1 MSSNQPMVDPTPEKW
16 RAFIDSVPMYRDD
29 DDPAFWPDEKLQTR
43 RDELL
48 QRQMGWLASGSAHYQ
63 AKFEAAG
70 VDPTKIA
77 STDDLQLLPVTTKQE
92 LMSDPA
98 SFRLKLPDAGL
109 YDLTYTTVYTTGTT
123 MGFPTPYEYATHDYL
138 GVLLCGRRTYK
149 HVGLRP
155 GDRFLTMFPLSPL
168 PHVSGF
174 AGAIANAAGLSF
186 SHGFSGMVYPEFP
199 VHRPSTA
206 LLEQARAVRPD
217 AIAGI
222 GSFLRRMFVDA
233 AEAGEDLSS
242 VKVVMASGEVLT
254 ARMLEHMREHLAACG
269 AKDFVILSTY
279 GFTEGGVGW
288 SPSTEDGPLYAGAP
302 DQIFLEI
309 LDPDTHER
317 LPDGEP
323 GLVALTHL
331 NRRGMPLLRYLLGDI
346 SALTHER
353 CPVSGR
359 GGEALLISSGS
370 AHVSRTSE
378 LLKIKGTLVNPQ
390 LIHEVV
396 MNTPGVLEYQLVVTN
411 KVEGDPL
418 SPDRLLLRIGLNDG
432 VEGAEWLDT
441 VGAELRRRVQG
452 GTEVTP
458 DLVLVSQTEIYDPTR
473 DFKARRIVDQ
483 RATE

>member
-1 MSSNQPMVDPTPEKW
+1 MSAANPMIDPSPEKW
-16 RAFIDSVPMYRDD
+16 QAFFASVPLFRDD
-29 DDPAFWPDEKLQTR
+29 DDPALWPDDKLQAR
-43 RDELL
+43 RVELL
-48 QRQMGWLASGSAHYQ
+48 RRQMGWLAEGSPHYR
-63 AKFEAAG
+63 AKFEETG

-92 LMSDPA
+92 LMSDPQ
-98 SFRLKLPDAGL
+98 SFRLALPDAGL
-109 YDLTYTTVYTTGTT
+109 YDLTYNTVYTTGTT
-123 MGFPTPYEYATHDYL
+123 MGFPTPYEYTTHDFL
-138 GVLLCGRRTYK
+138 GVLQCGRRTYK

-174 AGAIANAAGLSF
+174 AGLIANAAGLSF
-186 SHGFSGMVYPEFP
+186 AHGFSGMTYPEFP
-199 VHRPSTA
+199 VHRSSEA
-206 LLEQARAVRPD
+206 LLEQARTVRPD

-222 GSFLRRMFVDA
+222 GSFIRRMLVDA
-233 AEAGEDLSS
+233 AQAGEDLSS
-242 VKVVMASGEVLT
+242 IKVVMASGEVLT

-269 AKDFVILSTY
+269 ATDFVILSSY
-279 GFTEGGVGW
+279 GFTEGGLGW
-288 SPSTEDGPLYAGAP
+288 TPSTEDGPLYAGAP
-302 DQIFLEI
+302 DQIFLEV

-323 GLVALTHL
+323 GLVAVTHL
-331 NRRGMPLLRYLLGDI
+331 NRRGMPLVRYLLGDI

-390 LIHEVV
+390 IIHDAV
-396 MNTPGVLEYQLVVTN
+396 MNTSGVLEYQLVVTN

-418 SPDRLLLRIGLNDG
+418 SADRLLLRIGLDDG
-432 VEGAEWLDT
+432 VDGDQWLTGTGDD
-441 VGAELRRRVQG
+441 LKRRVQG

-458 DLVLVSQTEIYDPTR
+458 DVELVAQSEIYDPAR
-473 DFKARRIVDQ
+473 DFKARRIIDQ
-483 RATE
+483 RAKE